1 MDIALLKRL
10 NILNQLKDDSI
21 VLNKTCQMSFT
32 KLLYGI
38 TSDSA
43 YFGKRPKDKRQAPTA
58 DTLNGH
64 AATKWESILHF
75 MVGSEFDV
83 KLTKNVLEILNAA
96 DLMAAG
102 ADRSLS
108 ITNKGF
114 QFLLADLSSQ
124 IWTLLLQYV
133 ELSEKLQMDI
143 VDVLGFFLFISTLEV
158 GHAYS
163 IEDFT
168 RTQMVLLKDLRDLG
182 LVYQDPAAQDR
193 FYPTILISYMGSNR
207 SKAQNTTSTQIKDSF
222 VLLETNYRVYAYT
235 NSPLQIAILALFVQ
249 IKVQFPNL
257 VVGLITRDSVRSAL
271 QKGITAS
278 QIVHY
283 LNTHSHRQMN
293 RGSVSPILLPQTVV
307 DQINLWE
314 IEMNRLKLTQ
324 SFLYKNFHSEKEFIL
339 AAKYAKDLNFLLWES
354 TDPKNRIIIVSA
366 EGHEIVKQ
374 YVKNLIAERQ
384 R

>member
-1 MDIALLKRL
+1 
-10 NILNQLKDDSI
+10 
-21 VLNKTCQMSFT
+21 
-32 KLLYGI
+32 
-38 TSDSA
+38 
-43 YFGKRPKDKRQAPTA
+43 
-58 DTLNGH
+58 
-64 AATKWESILHF
+64 
-75 MVGSEFDV
+75 
-83 KLTKNVLEILNAA
+83 
-96 DLMAAG
+96 
-102 ADRSLS
+102 
-108 ITNKGF
+108 
-114 QFLLADLSSQ
+114 
-124 IWTLLLQYV
+124 
-133 ELSEKLQMDI
+133 
-143 VDVLGFFLFISTLEV
+143 
-158 GHAYS
+158 
-163 IEDFT
+163 
-168 RTQMVLLKDLRDLG
+168 
-182 LVYQDPAAQDR
+182 
-193 FYPTILISYMGSNR
+193 MGSNR
-207 SKAQNTTSTQIKDSF
+207 SKVQNTTSTQIKDSF

-271 QKGITAS
+271 QKGITAN

-354 TDPKNRIIIVSA
+354 TDPKNRRIIVSA